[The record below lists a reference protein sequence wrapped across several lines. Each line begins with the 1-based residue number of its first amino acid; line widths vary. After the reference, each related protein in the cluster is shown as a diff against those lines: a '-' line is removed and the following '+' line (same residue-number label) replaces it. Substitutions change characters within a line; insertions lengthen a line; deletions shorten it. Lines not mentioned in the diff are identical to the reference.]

1 MVRRSDHASKPA
13 TIDFIVWGKPK
24 SQGSRRKK
32 RWQARVERG
41 VPAQTE
47 LLPGPHRLRIDY
59 FYDGTTDLDADN
71 IIKPIQD
78 ALKGIVYANDETVI
92 DVCSRKIN
100 LQQLPPFGVAPATLQ
115 AALSKPRGD
124 FVFIRIA
131 DAHPQ
136 LEFS

>member
-1 MVRRSDHASKPA
+1 MTTPGLVS
-13 TIDFIVWGKPK
+13 
-24 SQGSRRKK
+24 SRR
-32 RWQARVERG
+32 ASN
-41 VPAQTE
+41 
-47 LLPGPHRLRIDY
+47 HICIYLR
-59 FYDGTTDLDADN
+59 
-71 IIKPIQD
+71 KPIQD

>member
-1 MVRRSDHASKPA
+1 M
-13 TIDFIVWGKPK
+13 
-24 SQGSRRKK
+24 
-32 RWQARVERG
+32 
-41 VPAQTE
+41 
-47 LLPGPHRLRIDY
+47 
-59 FYDGTTDLDADN
+59 
-71 IIKPIQD
+71 
-78 ALKGIVYANDETVI
+78 I

-124 FVFIRIA
+124 FVFIWIA